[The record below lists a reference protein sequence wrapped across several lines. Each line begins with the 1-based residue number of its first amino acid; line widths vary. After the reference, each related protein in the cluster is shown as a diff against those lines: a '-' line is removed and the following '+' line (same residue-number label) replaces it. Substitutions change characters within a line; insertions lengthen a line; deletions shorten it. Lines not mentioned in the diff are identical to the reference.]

1 MFKEVYT
8 KENLYIGEHK
18 NCHNSFNIKWILAQ
32 LGRHMRLTKA
42 NDSPKFQTDTLKDKK
57 VMATYLWNFA
67 LVWPSRATLIL
78 L

>member
-1 MFKEVYT
+1 MFKETYT

-42 NDSPKFQTDTLKDKK
+42 NDSPKFQTDTLKTKK
-57 VMATYLWNFA
+57 LWLLIFE
-67 LVWPSRATLIL
+67 IL
-78 L
+78 LWFDRQEPP